1 MSTSILAVPT
11 FPTLTFTSNNLA
23 DVIRFVKEK
32 NVLVLHTEGACRVF
46 HMVPTVESDKPAS
59 LSNVRVIYLD
69 CNGHK
74 GLLEEGEWNFYI
86 NAVEGVHEVGVSAL
100 RNAII
105 AQREVPNKVY
115 ISLGYKGIG
124 Q

>member
-1 MSTSILAVPT
+1 MSTSILAAPT
-11 FPTLTFTSNNLA
+11 FPELTFTSNNLA
-23 DVIRFVKEK
+23 DVIRFVQEK

-69 CNGHK
+69 CNSHK
-74 GLLEEGEWNFYI
+74 GLLDEGEWEYYI
-86 NAVEGVHEVGVSAL
+86 NEVEGVHEVGVSAL

-105 AQREVPNKVY
+105 AQREVPHKHY

>member
-1 MSTSILAVPT
+1 MSTSILAAPT
-11 FPTLTFTSNNLA
+11 FPELTFTSNNLA

-32 NVLVLHTEGACRVF
+32 NVLVLHTKDACRVF

-69 CNGHK
+69 CNSHK
-74 GLLEEGEWNFYI
+74 GLLDEGEWEYYI

-105 AQREVPNKVY
+105 EQREVPHKHY
-115 ISLGYKGIG
+115 ISLGY
-124 Q
+124 